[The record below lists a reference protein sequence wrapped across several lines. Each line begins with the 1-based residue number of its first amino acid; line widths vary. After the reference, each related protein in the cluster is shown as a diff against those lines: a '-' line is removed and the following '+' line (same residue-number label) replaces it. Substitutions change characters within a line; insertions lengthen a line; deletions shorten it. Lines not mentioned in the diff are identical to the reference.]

1 MELNSPFPH
10 TRSEC
15 VIEISRQPAKHKTK
29 RSGFETDERE
39 KERERRSEYVETETE
54 QREEGLSQQVL

>member
-39 KERERRSEYVETETE
+39 KERERDEVST
-54 QREEGLSQQVL
+54 

>member
-54 QREEGLSQQVL
+54 QREKD